1 MATTTDQSSAPAA
14 VTAATGTI
22 TAGPA
27 LPLRTR
33 VIYGFG
39 DIASQ
44 FIWTI
49 TSSFLAVFYTDMVGI
64 AAGTVA
70 VLILVARVFDAVI
83 DPFIGALAE
92 RTRSRFGRFRPWILY
107 GMVPLS
113 IMVVLTFT
121 APFDGKS
128 IGAVIWAVLTYGLL
142 GALYSSVNVPYGA
155 LSTVMSERT
164 ADRVSLNS
172 WRMIGTNIGGVVLG
186 VAILPIILAFSG
198 GDGSHPTA
206 QGYTIAAAVFAV
218 AALPLFFLVFA
229 TSREVV
235 KPVRRDHV
243 PFSTTFR
250 LVLGNGQLM
259 LLFVVLLL
267 SLTSLFGRLSVVLF
281 YYLNNVGNYA
291 LVSLLMALAP
301 LSTVVGILV
310 FSRLGRRFG
319 KRNMLMIS
327 FAAQAVVLTALF
339 LTGWE
344 DIGVVIGL
352 TALYG
357 LSSYGIPLVLAM
369 VSDAIDYAEDKTG
382 IRTDG
387 TSYAL
392 TSLATKIASAV
403 GGAVGIALLGAI
415 GYVASAHQ
423 QPAEVLHGINL
434 VVNIGPAIAAA
445 LAIVPLLFYRISE
458 ARYAEIR
465 ERLDTKALAAIK
477 LQQEG

>member
-1 MATTTDQSSAPAA
+1 MATTTDQTSAAA
-14 VTAATGTI
+14 PVGPATGSVTS
-22 TAGPA
+22 AGPA
-27 LPLRTR
+27 LPLHTR

-70 VLILVARVFDAVI
+70 ALILVARVFDAVI

-113 IMVVLTFT
+113 VMVVLTFT

-186 VAILPIILAFSG
+186 IAILPIILAFSG
-198 GDGSHPTA
+198 GNQPTT
-206 QGYTIAAAVFAV
+206 QGYTIAAAIFAV

-229 TSREVV
+229 TSKEVV
-235 KPVRRDHV
+235 KPVHRERV
-243 PFSTTFR
+243 PFSKTFR

-259 LLFVVLLL
+259 LLFAVLLL
-267 SLTSLFGRLSVVLF
+267 SLSSLFGRLGVVLF
-281 YYLNNVGNYA
+281 YYLNNVGDYA
-291 LVSLLMALAP
+291 LVSVLMALAP

-319 KRNMLMIS
+319 KRNMLIIS
-327 FAAQAVVLTALF
+327 FAAQAVILTALYF
-339 LTGWE
+339 TGWE
-344 DIGVVIGL
+344 NIAVVIGL

-369 VSDAIDYAEDKTG
+369 VSDAIDYAEDRTG
-382 IRTDG
+382 VRTDG
-387 TSYAL
+387 TSYAF

-423 QPAEVLHGINL
+423 QTSEVLNGINL
-434 VVNIGPAIAAA
+434 VVNIGPAIAVA
-445 LAIVPLLFYRISE
+445 LAIVPLLFYRITE

-477 LQQEG
+477 LQREG